1 MGCQDRSRSVSKTYR
16 PLALARLYGEFCMVQ
31 FRYCMVI
38 LWQKVSFSYSKW
50 EKVSFANSNL
60 GYFACV
66 EISFIVEIALIK
78 YKIES

>member
-1 MGCQDRSRSVSKTYR
+1 MYKTMR
-16 PLALARLYGEFCMVQ
+16 A
-31 FRYCMVI
+31 I

-60 GYFACV
+60 GDFACV